1 MPQNLEPEIRTR
13 IQNQKFEPKIRTNIF
28 QKFILIFPAKISNKN
43 FEKLNFLKCTCSRWT
58 CIDEI
63 DLSYIQSLISG
74 PVSLLKDHE
83 VDQQFKCWKT
93 CCKKQGLFYLFF
105 AVFFWLIDSWTIIGL
120 TRHLWLILWA
130 LVRDELVHENRTIE
144 FRTEKLGFG
153 LD

>member
-43 FEKLNFLKCTCSRWT
+43 FEQKFRNKKLNFLKCTCSRWT

-93 CCKKQGLFYLFF
+93 CCKKQGLFLSIFLLS
-105 AVFFWLIDSWTIIGL
+105 FFWSIDPWTIVGL
-120 TRHLWLILWA
+120 SRHG
-130 LVRDELVHENRTIE
+130 RTGPW
-144 FRTEKLGFG
+144 KQGH
-153 LD
+153 